1 METIW
6 ILGDQLVRRH
16 PAFEKVERSKTRV
29 LMIESVAHARRVRYH
44 KQKLVFLFSAM
55 RHYAEELRALGW
67 TVDYYREQP
76 DFETG
81 LATHL
86 RRHRPT
92 RIWLMEPNEY
102 GVADILKHLVAAH
115 GLSLNILPTT
125 MFISER
131 TAFAA
136 WARGKK
142 TLVLENFY
150 RRMRQMTGL
159 LMELDGKPA
168 GGTWNYDRENRE
180 VPPSDHQFPPLP
192 RYAPD
197 AITCEVIDWVRRDF
211 PDGYGTVESFAWAT
225 TRAEAEDAYQ
235 DFIKHRLDL
244 FGPYEDAMVRGQ
256 FALYHTLV
264 SPYVNVGLLD
274 PLEAA
279 RQAEQAYR
287 AGKAQLNSV
296 EGVVRQFIGWR
307 EFIYQIYWLR
317 MPEMAK
323 ANFFGDTR
331 PLPHYYWDAKTQMQC
346 LRETITQLQQ
356 TGHTHHIQRLM
367 VLGNFALL
375 AGVLPQAVNEWFW
388 LAYIDAYEWVTLPN
402 VLGMSLYADGGY
414 LATKPYVASAAYI
427 NRMSNYCQG
436 CAYNPKQRHG
446 EGACPFNSLY
456 WDFLNRHR
464 EKLFPNQ
471 RLRMMYA
478 AWENIHPQE
487 RTATLNWAARLLS
500 RLETL

>member
-6 ILGDQLVRRH
+6 ILGDQLVRCH
-16 PAFEKVERSKTRV
+16 PAFERVERSTARV
-29 LMIESVAHARRVRYH
+29 LMIESAAHARRVRYH

-55 RHYAEELRALGW
+55 RHYAEELRTMGW

-76 DFETG
+76 DFESG
-81 LATHL
+81 LLAHL
-86 RRHRPT
+86 RQHRPT
-92 RIWLMEPNEY
+92 RIWLMEPTEY
-102 GVADILKHLVAAH
+102 GVAEVLKRLVAAQ
-115 GLSLNILPTT
+115 GLPLEILPTT
-125 MFISER
+125 MFISDR
-131 TAFAA
+131 ASFAA

-159 LMELDGKPA
+159 LMEPNGEPT
-168 GGTWNYDRENRE
+168 GGTWNYDRENRQ
-180 VPPSDHQFPPLP
+180 VPPPDHRFPPLP
-192 RYAPD
+192 RYIPD
-197 AITCEVIDWVRRDF
+197 AITREVMDWVRRDF
-211 PDGYGTVESFAWAT
+211 PDGYGIIEPFHWAT
-225 TRAEAEDAYQ
+225 TRADAEDAYRN
-235 DFIKHRLDL
+235 FIEHRLDL

-256 FALYHTLV
+256 AALYHTLV

-274 PLEAA
+274 PLVAA

-287 AGKAQLNSV
+287 AGKARLNSV
-296 EGVVRQFIGWR
+296 EGVIRQFIGWR

-317 MPEMAK
+317 MPEMAR

-331 PLPHYYWDAKTQMQC
+331 PLPHYYWDGETRMQC

-388 LAYIDAYEWVTLPN
+388 LAYVDAYEWVTLPN
-402 VLGMSLYADGGY
+402 VLGMSLYADGGF

-427 NRMSNYCQG
+427 NRMSDYCQG

-456 WDFLNRHR
+456 WDFLDRHR
-464 EKLFPNQ
+464 VKLFSNQ
-471 RLRMMYA
+471 RMRMMYA
-478 AWENIHPQE
+478 AWDNMDPQE
-487 RTATLNWAARLLS
+487 RTATLAWAATLLT
-500 RLETL
+500 RLEEL